1 MRCYLRLISLLLNVL
16 QVYKVF
22 FFNVIEVKR
31 HVIIHHFELT
41 MIFNAQY
48 LELCL
53 DSNTRKNHVLQI
65 YHQRV
70 WVDFEALCG
79 VVAEYKVSIVSDVN
93 LHFIYY

>member
-1 MRCYLRLISLLLNVL
+1 MLNVL

-22 FFNVIEVKR
+22 VFNVIEAKR
-31 HVIIHHFELT
+31 HIIVHHFELT
-41 MIFNAQY
+41 VIFNAQD

-53 DSNTRKNHVLQI
+53 DSNTRKDHVLQI
-65 YHQRV
+65 NHQSV

-79 VVAEYKVSIVSDVN
+79 VVAEYKVSIVSDVD